1 MTATSATTSNPAARR
16 AQLLGRID
24 ITTPER
30 ISGWAW
36 DQARPNE
43 PVEVEIW
50 LGERLIAT
58 TTADRERPD
67 LKRNGVGDGRHAFQ
81 LKFDAPLA
89 EDDIGRLVAKAI
101 CPDLPQPVPLPK
113 PSDLEAAVERT
124 VLVPFARLHRTLEQ
138 MAERQHQL
146 ARACE
151 GLRAGGQETPGELG
165 TLLHRLTAGQERLEA
180 HLQELDV
187 FQSRFDAALR
197 SLNERLAEPA
207 QGADRPLRHAVA
219 LLAGVTLV
227 GFCALA
233 ALALGPLFG

>member
-1 MTATSATTSNPAARR
+1 MPAMAAISNPAARQ
-16 AQLLGRID
+16 AQILGRID

-50 LGERLIAT
+50 LGDRLLAAT
-58 TTADRERPD
+58 RADRERPD

-113 PSDLEAAVERT
+113 PSDLEAAVERI
-124 VLVPFARLHRTLEQ
+124 VLVPFVRLHRTLEQ
-138 MAERQHQL
+138 MAERQSQL
-146 ARACE
+146 ARICE
-151 GLRAGGQETPGELG
+151 TLRGGGQGAPGELT

-180 HLQELDV
+180 HLQELDI
-187 FQSRFDAALR
+187 FQSRVDATLR
-197 SLNERLAEPA
+197 NLNEHLAQPPEA
-207 QGADRPLRHAVA
+207 ADRPLRRAVG
-219 LLAGVTLV
+219 LFAGLTLI

-233 ALALGPLFG
+233 ALALGPLLG